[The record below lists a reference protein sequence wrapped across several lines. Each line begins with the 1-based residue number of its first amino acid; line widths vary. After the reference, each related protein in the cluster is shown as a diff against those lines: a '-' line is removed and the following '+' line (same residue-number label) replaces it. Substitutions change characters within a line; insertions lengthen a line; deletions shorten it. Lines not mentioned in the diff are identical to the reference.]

1 MYYPYKLSHN
11 SSGISLDYVIVPLLW
26 KNSIM
31 GCTVKGMTPSSMR
44 NFLIQMDS
52 FTTSETT
59 STRSNIT

>member
-1 MYYPYKLSHN
+1 
-11 SSGISLDYVIVPLLW
+11 
-26 KNSIM
+26 M